1 MLYSHVNRT
10 RRNGNPH
17 RLGKSLGG
25 SLTRGCGTKEMAA
38 SSPAKSSKF
47 LGLWTYTRMED
58 DDYHRVLGEQGLP
71 WAVRALL
78 QQFTAQREFLED
90 GDGFLFRSKMLTG
103 SWNELRI
110 NVPTTFTVLGY
121 TIDTLITWEDE
132 GQLLVSTMKTT
143 SADGYIISG
152 STNTTRITHA
162 IDAGELVI
170 TTITPEGQYRMWMSA
185 EKRAA

>member
-1 MLYSHVNRT
+1 MCETVNISEF
-10 RRNGNPH
+10 
-17 RLGKSLGG
+17 LGRQRFERYQTHEREEVDHESQ
-25 SLTRGCGTKEMAA
+25 MAA

-103 SWNELRI
+103 SWNELRV

-132 GQLLVSTMKTT
+132 GQLLVSTMTTT

-152 STNTTRITHA
+152 MTNTTRITHA
-162 IDAGELVI
+162 IDADELVI
-170 TTITPEGQYRMWMSA
+170 TTITPEGQYRMWMHA

>member
-1 MLYSHVNRT
+1 MA
-10 RRNGNPH
+10 
-17 RLGKSLGG
+17 SLEE
-25 SLTRGCGTKEMAA
+25 SVARKQMAS

-90 GDGFLFRSKMLTG
+90 GDGFQFRSKMLTG
-103 SWNELRI
+103 SWNELRV

-170 TTITPEGQYRMWMSA
+170 TTITSEGQYRMWMNA